1 MFHIFNDI
9 LNTYKLNLIVL
20 LDNKYKLQ
28 IEMNDTFWP
37 FFLLYLF
44 VFWNISQNRV

>member
-37 FFLLYLF
+37 FFFTLF
-44 VFWNISQNRV
+44 ICFLKYKPK

>member
-9 LNTYKLNLIVL
+9 LNTYKLNPIVL

-28 IEMNDTFWP
+28 IEIHFDL
-37 FFLLYLF
+37 FFL
-44 VFWNISQNRV
+44 